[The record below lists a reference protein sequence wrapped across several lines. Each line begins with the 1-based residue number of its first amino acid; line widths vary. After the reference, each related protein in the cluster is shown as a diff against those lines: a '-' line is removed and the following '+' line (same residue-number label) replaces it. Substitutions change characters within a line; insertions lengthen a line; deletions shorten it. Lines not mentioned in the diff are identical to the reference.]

1 MSVLATL
8 REPVRTIALPPNVP
22 AAAILGQRGKL
33 VNRVRQL
40 TGANIRYKPE
50 DHRVDINGS
59 PRDVGAAARLLE
71 RTLEHYQYSGLQFT
85 RKQIN
90 NILSPELS
98 EASALQL
105 QPCSRPVS
113 TVLGPVDGF
122 VLCPV
127 DDDCG
132 SSSEKGS
139 SALNAGGTAGR
150 QQLGASTS
158 TSSTSSTSTAA
169 SSAPLLQLAGDTDAC
184 LQQLI
189 DLAAE
194 ISVQHP
200 AECDRTEIR
209 LYLGKLVLTD
219 LASSARVLTPEVMS
233 GWTFQR
239 NARTVFETS
248 LPQET
253 IRSLDRYL
261 TSKGLTAT
269 HQSKSASIH
278 LESSISWIQY
288 HPTFAIDS
296 AGELRLSKLETLGC
310 KPMTVALVGPPNRTD
325 LRLRYVASV
334 QHNDDDPVAAELRRR
349 QSEFALVNN
358 VQVLVPSDLHAMDL
372 TLTSA
377 RLKLKRVY
385 TSTTPLPPP
394 ASTSSPSSASSNTPS
409 GIRRPRAAK
418 RATSPSLDS
427 EDLPPVSLKVSVA
440 AVVDNLGGKRLE
452 VTTICP
458 ELNATLMEMHRTRQ
472 EPPGSRRL
480 LAAQLRSLL
489 SHMADLRANVEF
501 EP

>member
-122 VLCPV
+122 VLCPL
-127 DDDCG
+127 D
-132 SSSEKGS
+132 GS
-139 SALNAGGTAGR
+139 SAAGR

-158 TSSTSSTSTAA
+158 TSSTSTAVGST
-169 SSAPLLQLAGDTDAC
+169 PLLQLAGDTEAC

-219 LASSARVLTPEVMS
+219 LASSARVLTPEAIS

-288 HPTFAIDS
+288 HPTFVIGS
-296 AGELRLSKLETLGC
+296 GGELRLSKLETLGC
-310 KPMTVALVGPPNRTD
+310 KPMTVALVGPPNQTD

-349 QSEFALVNN
+349 QSEFALLNN
-358 VQVLVPSDLHAMDL
+358 VQVVVPNDLHAMDL

-385 TSTTPLPPP
+385 TSTTPLPPL
-394 ASTSSPSSASSNTPS
+394 ASSSSSSSNAPS
-409 GIRRPRAAK
+409 GIRRPRASRRSAS
-418 RATSPSLDS
+418 ASQDS
-427 EDLPPVSLKVSVA
+427 KDLPPVSLKVSVA

-452 VTTICP
+452 VTAVCP
-458 ELNATLMEMHRTRQ
+458 ELNATLMEMHRIRQ
-472 EPPGSRRL
+472 EAPGSRRL
-480 LAAQLRSLL
+480 LEAQLRSLL
-489 SHMADLRANVEF
+489 AHMAELRANVEF

>member
-1 MSVLATL
+1 MSALATL
-8 REPVRTIALPPNVP
+8 REPVRTIALPPNVS

-40 TGANIRYKPE
+40 TGANVRYIPE

-122 VLCPV
+122 VLCPL
-127 DDDCG
+127 DDDG
-132 SSSEKGS
+132 SSSSSGGKGS
-139 SALNAGGTAGR
+139 PALNSGGTAGR
-150 QQLGASTS
+150 QQLGAST
-158 TSSTSSTSTAA
+158 STSSTSTAA

-194 ISVQHP
+194 ISLQHP
-200 AECDRTEIR
+200 AECDRIEIR

-288 HPTFAIDS
+288 HPTFTIDS
-296 AGELRLSKLETLGC
+296 GGELRLSKLETLGC

-358 VQVLVPSDLHAMDL
+358 VQVVVPNDLHAMDL

-385 TSTTPLPPP
+385 TSMTPLPPP
-394 ASTSSPSSASSNTPS
+394 ASTSSSSSASSNAPS
-409 GIRRPRAAK
+409 GIRRPRASK
-418 RATSPSLDS
+418 RPTSPSLDS
-427 EDLPPVSLKVSVA
+427 EDLPPVRLKVSVA

-452 VTTICP
+452 VTAICP
-458 ELNATLMEMHRTRQ
+458 ELNATLMEIHRTRQ
-472 EPPGSRRL
+472 EAPGSRL
-480 LAAQLRSLL
+480 ILAAQLRSLL